1 MRPQDIKYSN
11 LPLGVSLAL
20 AEIILM
26 LVIAGLVKLTASQIS
41 IVTAL
46 AARYLFCLP
55 LLLMV
60 GFRLHGMAT
69 LRPSRPRPLAI
80 RILVGLL
87 GLGFYFAALDHIALA
102 KVTAIGQT
110 ATLFVTLLAPF
121 LLAERIGWRR
131 WTACMIGFIGTV
143 ILIEPGTS
151 DWNPLGVAYA
161 VLATIFGS
169 LVLIM
174 LRRIGQHESPVTSAI
189 WYNGVGAFI
198 FVSYQ
203 LMFDLPLPQASGD
216 MLILVGLGVVA
227 SLQQIA
233 LAASH
238 RFAPAS
244 TLAPLRYLSIPL
256 GMGCDVF
263 RRIDHRT
270 ICGRQRH
277 RDRGIHLHC
286 LSRAGCR
293 QSRCCTYPVRQ
304 IARHIPCAT
313 PPSAPCPWNCAAA
326 HPPDGRI

>member
-20 AEIILM
+20 SEIIFM

-41 IVTAL
+41 IMTAL

-60 GFRLHGMAT
+60 GFWLYGIGT

-80 RILVGLL
+80 RILTGLL
-87 GLGFYFAALDHIALA
+87 GLGFYFAALNHISLA

-121 LLAERIGWRR
+121 LLAEKIGWRR
-131 WTACMIGFIGTV
+131 WTACLIGFAGTV
-143 ILIEPGTS
+143 ILIEPGAS
-151 DWNPLGVAYA
+151 DWNPLGVGYA

-169 LVLIM
+169 LALIM

-189 WYNGVGAFI
+189 WHNGVGAII

-203 LMFDLPLPQASGD
+203 LIFDLPLPHANGD
-216 MLILVGLGVVA
+216 ILILVVLGLVA

-238 RFAPAS
+238 RFAPA
-244 TLAPLRYLSIPL
+244 TMLASLRYLSIPL
-256 GMGCDVF
+256 GMGAGMIFFGELITAQFVGGCAIVISASIF
-263 RRIDHRT
+263 IVYRERAI
-270 ICGRQRH
+270 GS
-277 RDRGIHLHC
+277 RGTASV
-286 LSRAGCR
+286 LSGK
-293 QSRCCTYPVRQ
+293 
-304 IARHIPCAT
+304 
-313 PPSAPCPWNCAAA
+313 
-326 HPPDGRI
+326 

>member
-1 MRPQDIKYSN
+1 MSLVLTPVALPFANGTTSSCFRKASMRSQDIKYSN

-20 AEIILM
+20 SEIIFM

-41 IVTAL
+41 IMTAL

-60 GFRLHGMAT
+60 GFWLYGIGT

-80 RILVGLL
+80 RILAGLL
-87 GLGFYFAALDHIALA
+87 GLSFYFAALEYISLA

-110 ATLFVTLLAPF
+110 STLFVTLLAPF
-121 LLAERIGWRR
+121 LLAEKIGWRR
-131 WTACMIGFIGTV
+131 WTACLIGFAGTV
-143 ILIEPGTS
+143 ILIEPGAS
-151 DWNPLGVAYA
+151 EWNPLGVGYA

-189 WYNGVGAFI
+189 WYNGVGAII

-203 LMFDLPLPQASGD
+203 LIFDLPLPHASGD
-216 MLILVGLGVVA
+216 RLILVVLGLVA

-244 TLAPLRYLSIPL
+244 MLASLRYLSIPL
-256 GMGCDVF
+256 GMGAGMIFFGELITAQFVGGSAIVIAASIF
-263 RRIDHRT
+263 IVYRERAI
-270 ICGRQRH
+270 GS
-277 RDRGIHLHC
+277 RGTA
-286 LSRAGCR
+286 SV
-293 QSRCCTYPVRQ
+293 QS
-304 IARHIPCAT
+304 
-313 PPSAPCPWNCAAA
+313 
-326 HPPDGRI
+326 GK

>member
-1 MRPQDIKYSN
+1 
-11 LPLGVSLAL
+11 
-20 AEIILM
+20 
-26 LVIAGLVKLTASQIS
+26 
-41 IVTAL
+41 
-46 AARYLFCLP
+46 
-55 LLLMV
+55 
-60 GFRLHGMAT
+60 MAT

-80 RILVGLL
+80 RVLVGLL
-87 GLGFYFAALDHIALA
+87 GLGFFFAALDHIALA

-110 ATLFVTLLAPF
+110 STLFVTLLAPF
-121 LLAERIGWRR
+121 LLAEKIGWRR
-131 WTACMIGFIGTV
+131 WTACIIGFIGTV

-203 LMFDLPLPQASGD
+203 LMFNLPLPQASSV

-244 TLAPLRYLSIPL
+244 TLAAALSQYTAWH
-256 GMGCDVF
+256 GSRCDVF

-270 ICGRQRH
+270 VCGRQCH
-277 RDRGIHLHC
+277 RDCGIHLHC
-286 LSRAGCR
+286 LSRAGCWHT
-293 QSRCCTYPVRQ
+293 RCCTYNIRQ
-304 IARHIPCAT
+304 IDRHIPCAT

-326 HPPDGRI
+326 HPLDGRI

>member
-1 MRPQDIKYSN
+1 
-11 LPLGVSLAL
+11 
-20 AEIILM
+20 
-26 LVIAGLVKLTASQIS
+26 
-41 IVTAL
+41 
-46 AARYLFCLP
+46 
-55 LLLMV
+55 
-60 GFRLHGMAT
+60 
-69 LRPSRPRPLAI
+69 
-80 RILVGLL
+80 
-87 GLGFYFAALDHIALA
+87 
-102 KVTAIGQT
+102 
-110 ATLFVTLLAPF
+110 
-121 LLAERIGWRR
+121 
-131 WTACMIGFIGTV
+131 MIGFIGTV

-216 MLILVGLGVVA
+216 MLILLGLGGCQPA
-227 SLQQIA
+227 ADCPCRQPSFRPGKHAGPAA
-233 LAASH
+233 LSQHSAWH
-238 RFAPAS
+238 GGR
-244 TLAPLRYLSIPL
+244 
-256 GMGCDVF
+256 CDVF

-293 QSRCCTYPVRQ
+293 QSRCCTYTVRQ